1 MFLTFNKATGQPLQV
16 VQASPDEAS
25 NYETEE
31 VGSLPLLDG
40 WPDGLSSSYVSPEG
54 ILTPIP
60 QAPAEGVWL
69 WDWASHS
76 WNEVVKADSTPTTV
90 AVPQ

>member
-1 MFLTFNKATGQPLQV
+1 MFLTYTRSTGQLFQV
-16 VQASPDEAS
+16 VVAPDSEATH
-25 NYETEE
+25 YESDDQG
-31 VGSLPLLDG
+31 VFIPVDALPD
-40 WPDGLSSSYVSPEG
+40 DLSMYYVSSDG
-54 ILTPIP
+54 ALTKIP
-60 QAPAEGVWL
+60 AAPDTGTWL